1 MRRKIYFILL
11 VAAILILLNA
21 GVSFSQEGT
30 TPEQAQLA
38 SEPEVQWLW
47 GELISVDTP
56 NKTVLVK
63 YLDYE
68 TETEKEIS
76 ITVDDKTTY
85 ENVKSIDEIKP
96 QDTVSIDYIVN
107 SEGKNLAKNISL
119 EKPESQEPETKPTPQ
134 EEIKP
139 EDITPEKTT
148 EEQPQTESQTLPGP
162 E

>member
-1 MRRKIYFILL
+1 MRTKVYLILV
-11 VAAILILLNA
+11 VAASLILLNTA
-21 GVSFSQEGT
+21 VSFAQEGR
-30 TPEQAQLA
+30 TPEQAQLV

-47 GELISVDTP
+47 GEVVSVDAP

-76 ITVDDKTTY
+76 INVDDKTTY

-107 SEGKNLAKNISL
+107 PDAKNLAKNISL
-119 EKPESQEPETKPTPQ
+119 EKPESQEPESKATPQ

-148 EEQPQTESQTLPGP
+148 EEQPQTESQALPGP